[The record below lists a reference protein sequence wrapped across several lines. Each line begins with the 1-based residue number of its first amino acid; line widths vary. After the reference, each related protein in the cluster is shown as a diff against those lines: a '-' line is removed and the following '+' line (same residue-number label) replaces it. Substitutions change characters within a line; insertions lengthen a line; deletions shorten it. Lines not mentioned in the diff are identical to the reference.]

1 VIDPPAD
8 KLREAGLLADALLH
22 IEAARQYGFRAGGP
36 KCNVERCEILRDMA
50 HAAGHTWTQEEMTAM
65 AQSFIKEF
73 NGTPA
78 S

>member
-1 VIDPPAD
+1 M
-8 KLREAGLLADALLH
+8 
-22 IEAARQYGFRAGGP
+22 AGGP